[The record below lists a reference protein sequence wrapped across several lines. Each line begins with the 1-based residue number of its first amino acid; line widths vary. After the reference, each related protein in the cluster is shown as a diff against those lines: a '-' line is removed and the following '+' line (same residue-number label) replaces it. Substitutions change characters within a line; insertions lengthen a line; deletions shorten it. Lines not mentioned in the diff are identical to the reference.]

1 MGVKGRR
8 IPLIVLTTLIG
19 RKLRSLVMFQVK
31 FGRMKSLTLISGLK
45 SVGAI
50 LTFAADAFAKDLS

>member
-1 MGVKGRR
+1 
-8 IPLIVLTTLIG
+8 
-19 RKLRSLVMFQVK
+19 MFQVK